1 MNRKHKA
8 INDETIREITIL
20 AVSLSV
26 TIELAGD
33 GLTEAEARA
42 AAETLLDEGWEFA
55 DARRLGR
62 DRVKVRF
69 VGI

>member
-1 MNRKHKA
+1 MNR
-8 INDETIREITIL
+8 DETIREITIL

-42 AAETLLDEGWEFA
+42 TAETLLDEGWEFA
-55 DARRLGR
+55 DFYRAGH
-62 DRVKVRF
+62 DRVKVRV